1 MRERSL
7 LDIIGQMDDD
17 FIAEAANPEILLAAQ
32 RRRRRMVL
40 VKRISGI
47 AASALIA
54 ISLVLAIPM
63 IRLMPESEAD
73 LSVSIENGI
82 EDAMVSVQLN
92 SAAADM
98 SVLEDAA
105 ADQWDQEKAEA
116 EAEADQRDQE
126 KAKAEAQADEA
137 LKMAEEAAQ
146 KATAASKAASE
157 AAAKTSNM
165 TTSTVENSESMPI
178 TECERIGAIEFFY
191 SDHMLLSL
199 SVDSGYRLISLV
211 IPSEIG
217 GVQITSLGQD
227 FWCFCDSN
235 TEMEQVRIPD
245 AVVSFGDIS
254 YLSKSVEVICG
265 RGSAAEIFFYNNG
278 YQVKY
283 P

>member
-73 LSVSIENGI
+73 LSVSIENSI
-82 EDAMVSVQLN
+82 EAAIVSVQLN

-105 ADQWDQEKAEA
+105 T
-116 EAEADQRDQE
+116 DQRDQE
-126 KAKAEAQADEA
+126 KAKAEADANAAQAEEA
-137 LKMAEEAAQ
+137 FKMAEAAAQ

-265 RGSAAEIFFYNNG
+265 KGSAAEIFFYNNG